1 MDTLDDV
8 IMEIW
13 RRVLAVPLLAP
24 DDDFIDMGGDSI
36 SAVQIVDQVRRRLGP
51 QLPSE
56 AVLDHPTVRSFAA
69 LVASRMTA
77 GAQESLA
84 G

>member
-56 AVLDHPTVRSFAA
+56 AVLDHPTVSSFAA